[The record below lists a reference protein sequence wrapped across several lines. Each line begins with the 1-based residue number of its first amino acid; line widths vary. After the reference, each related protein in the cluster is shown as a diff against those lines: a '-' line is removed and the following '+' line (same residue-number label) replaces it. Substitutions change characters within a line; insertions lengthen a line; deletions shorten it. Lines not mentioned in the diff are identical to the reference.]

1 MDDAAGA
8 ILIVDDH
15 PESRLV
21 LRAYLEHHGR
31 RVYEAPDGEACLTL
45 ARETRPDLI
54 VLDLLLPVLDGWRT
68 AEALRRDPT
77 TEGIPILALTAT
89 SRPEQH
95 ERALRAGC
103 DVVVTKP
110 VRPAVLLSQIE
121 ALLARTA

>member
-15 PESRLV
+15 SESRVV

-31 RVYEAPDGEACLTL
+31 RVYEAPDGEACLAV
-45 ARETRPDLI
+45 ARTERPDLI

-77 TEGIPILALTAT
+77 TEAIPILALTAT

-95 ERALRAGC
+95 ERALKAGC
-103 DVVVTKP
+103 DVVVMKP
-110 VRPAVLLSQIE
+110 VRPAVLLSEIE